1 MKIRLLKAYS
11 LYCAGDVIDTFDDG
25 VCALLITR
33 GIAEEYTGKPK
44 ATQVQELEPRTVA
57 NWNKMMARPESVRRE
72 RNGRR

>member
-25 VCALLITR
+25 VCALLIAR
-33 GIAEEYTGKPK
+33 GIAEEYH
-44 ATQVQELEPRTVA
+44 EEPTA
-57 NWNKMMARPESVRRE
+57 WNKMLAQPEPIRKE